1 VQRNIPAFGGDPSRV
16 MIMGESAG
24 AVSVCALLASP
35 KAAGLFHA
43 AVMQSGG
50 CAARR
55 LEEAEAF
62 GRKFARQAGC
72 AEDTAA
78 CLRRLTPEQL
88 LNVLPIEVSVAA
100 DTGDYGSVIDGEVQP
115 QAPLAAIRAGRHNR
129 VPAIVGAN
137 ADETSR
143 SVPPI
148 FDEAQYAAAVT
159 RQFGPLAPLVLRQ
172 YPAADYDSPRSA
184 YVALTTDAR
193 FVCTSRRTARSLA
206 ESQSQPVFRYFFTFV
221 PENASPALRRAGT
234 WHGLDVFYLFETL
247 DGVGGYQS
255 GARDEEV
262 AHAFQ
267 DYWSQLA
274 AAGDPNRAGLPFWPR
289 YAADDPYLELNAP
302 PRSGTGVR
310 SEACDFWDRLS
321 EAMAAP
327 GR

>member
-1 VQRNIPAFGGDPSRV
+1 

-35 KAAGLFHA
+35 KAAGLYHA

-50 CAARR
+50 CTARR
-55 LEEAEAF
+55 LEEAGAF
-62 GRKFARQAGC
+62 GRKFARRAGC

-115 QAPLAAIRAGRHNR
+115 QAPLAAILAGRHNR

-137 ADETSR
+137 ADETSL
-143 SVPPI
+143 SAPPI
-148 FDEAQYAAAVT
+148 VGGAQYAAIVAG
-159 RQFGPLAPLVLRQ
+159 QFGPLAPLVLRQ
-172 YPAADYDSPRSA
+172 YPAGDYDSPRSA
-184 YVALTTDAR
+184 YVALTTGAR
-193 FVCTSRRTARSLA
+193 FVCTSRRTALTLA
-206 ESQSQPVFRYFFTFV
+206 ESQSQPVFRCFFSFV

-234 WHGLDVFYLFETL
+234 WHGLDIFYLFETL
-247 DGVGGYQS
+247 DGAGGYQS
-255 GARDEEV
+255 GARDEEI

-267 DYWSQLA
+267 DCWSQLA
-274 AAGDPNRAGLPFWPR
+274 AAGDPNRAGLPAWPR
-289 YAADDPYLELNAP
+289 YTADGPYLELNAP
-302 PRSGTGVR
+302 PRSGTGLR
-310 SEACDFWDRLS
+310 AEACDFWDRLS
-321 EAMAAP
+321 DWLTPP